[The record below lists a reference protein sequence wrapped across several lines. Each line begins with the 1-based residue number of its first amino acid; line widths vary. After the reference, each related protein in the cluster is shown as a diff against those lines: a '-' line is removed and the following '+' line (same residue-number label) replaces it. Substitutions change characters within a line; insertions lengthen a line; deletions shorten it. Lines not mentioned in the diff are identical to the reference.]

1 MKQLEQRPFAL
12 IGVNSIEHTPEE
24 LGAVMERENLPWR
37 SFADQGAI
45 VKRWNLSAT
54 PTYYVLDHR
63 GVIRFKWAGNP
74 AVNALEAALE
84 PLIREAEQD
93 ARAGGAE
100 PAPR

>member
-74 AVNALEAALE
+74 AANALEAALE